1 MSYLYYPGCCCSMKA
16 SGKAYEESLMAV
28 LKKLGVTLEELKDW
42 NCCGATMYM
51 AIDQM
56 QAFGMASRNLALAE
70 QQCPNKTP
78 ELMAPCSA
86 CYVVMNKTKHFIE
99 DYKEQVGT
107 PIRNALKEAG
117 FTYTGKTKVR
127 HPLDI
132 LVNDIGL
139 DKIRQHVKKPL
150 KGLKVASYYGC
161 LLVRPYSEF
170 DDVHYPRSMD
180 NLMEALG
187 ASSLEWPL
195 KTRCCGGSMTGTVE
209 DAGLR
214 LSYII
219 LNEAERRGADVVVT
233 ACPFCQTNLE
243 CFQQRIQRKSKGG
256 ISDLPILFFTQLVG
270 YAMGIPE
277 RELGFHRLFVPFHFS
292 PKQVVT
298 EGVE

>member
-1 MSYLYYPGCCCSMKA
+1 MSYFYYPGCCCSMKA
-16 SGKAYEESLMAV
+16 SGKAYEESLLAV
-28 LKKLGVTLEELKDW
+28 LKKLNVPITELKDW

-70 QQCPNKTP
+70 QQCAPNETP

-99 DYKEQVGT
+99 DYKDQVGNSVK
-107 PIRNALKEAG
+107 NALKEAG
-117 FTYTGKTKVR
+117 LQYTGRTKVR

-139 DKIRQHVKKPL
+139 DTVQSKVNKPL
-150 KGLKVASYYGC
+150 NGLKVACYYGC

-187 ASSLEWPL
+187 AHPIDWPL

-219 LNEAERRGADVVVT
+219 LNEVERRGADVVVT

-256 ISDLPILFFTQLVG
+256 ISDIPILFFTQLVG

-277 RELGFHRLFVPFHFS
+277 KELGFHRLFVPFEFT
-292 PKQVVT
+292 PKPQKV
-298 EGVE
+298 EG